1 MHAFYAPSPLLV
13 RVVFP
18 VAADVRRIG
27 VEAVLLRGPL
37 VIVAERRSRWDA
49 TALAAAL
56 PRPVAFW
63 GGGWAAARARPKWR
77 GGLDEGVDMLRRDA
91 ALGVLVGGRNES
103 LRGGDS
109 GPILVGMA
117 GAALLALRASA
128 PIMPVSISGTDE
140 IRLLRRPRVEVVFGQ
155 PFSLPMLEGPLSRA
169 VLRALARMVVARL
182 AAVGTEG
189 YRRPPATA
197 GG

>member
-18 VAADVRRIG
+18 VMADVRRIG
-27 VEAVLLRGPL
+27 VEAVLPRGPL
-37 VIVAERRSRWDA
+37 VIVARRRSRWDA
-49 TALAAAL
+49 AALATAL

-63 GGGWAAARARPKWR
+63 GGGWAAARVRPEWR
-77 GGLDEGVDMLRRDA
+77 GGLDRGVEMLCRDA
-91 ALGVLVGGRNES
+91 ALGVLVGGPS
-103 LRGGDS
+103 VSPRGDGS
-109 GPILVGMA
+109 SAIPAGMV

-128 PIMPVSISGTDE
+128 PIMPVSIRGTE
-140 IRLLRRPRVEVVFGQ
+140 AIRLPRRPRVDVTFGQ

-169 VLRALARMVVARL
+169 TLRTLARMVVERL
-182 AAVGTEG
+182 AAV
-189 YRRPPATA
+189 A